1 MEAPRKYMKKP
12 VVIEALRYNGR
23 NYDEV
28 FIFTNGTSSYE
39 SIENRLTIPTLEG
52 KMVVSVGDYI
62 IKGVCGEFYPCKPNI
77 FNATYEE
84 V

>member
-1 MEAPRKYMKKP
+1 MEVKKYVKKP
-12 VVIEALRYNGR
+12 VEIEALQYDGR

-28 FIFTNGTSSYE
+28 FLFTNGTSSYE

-52 KMVVSVGDYI
+52 KMLVSVGDYV
-62 IKGVCGEFYPCKPNI
+62 IKGVRGEFYPCKEEI
-77 FNATYEE
+77 FRETYEE

>member
-1 MEAPRKYMKKP
+1 MEVKKYVKKP
-12 VVIEALRYNGR
+12 VEIEALQYDGR

-28 FIFTNGTSSYE
+28 FLFTNGASSYE

-52 KMVVSVGDYI
+52 KMLVSVGDYV
-62 IKGVCGEFYPCKPNI
+62 IKGVRGEFYPCKEEI
-77 FNATYEE
+77 FRETYEE